1 MVTLI
6 LFFCLSIVFSFLCS
20 IWEAVLLSITP
31 SYINSQVSTKSSIG
45 ETLKAFKADIDRP
58 LSAILTLNTIAHT
71 VGAIGVGAQAAEVF
85 NTDQKILGLSAESI
99 VAAVMTLAILVL
111 SEIIPKT
118 IGANKWRSLVP
129 FTVRSLS
136 LLLTIL
142 APFVWVSQLITK
154 NLKNEKSKSVL
165 SRTDFM
171 ALADVGKTSGAL
183 DEQESTIITNLLGLG
198 ETTVYDV
205 MTPRSVIQSLDETM
219 TLQAFFDSNKDF
231 RFSRIP
237 LYAGSPDKVTGMVLK
252 DQVLK
257 SILDG
262 KGEQPL
268 SSIKRDLH
276 VTNQAE
282 PLSELFNY
290 MMQEKEHIAAVHDDY
305 GTLVGIVS
313 TEDVFETILG
323 REITDETDAVADLQQ
338 LARKQ
343 WKERSKK

>member
-1 MVTLI
+1 M
-6 LFFCLSIVFSFLCS
+6 
-20 IWEAVLLSITP
+20 SITP
-31 SYINSQVSTKSSIG
+31 SYINSQVSKKTSIG
-45 ETLKAFKADIDRP
+45 QTLKAFKADIDRP

-71 VGAIGVGAQAAEVF
+71 VGAIGVGAQAAQVF
-85 NTDQKILGLSAESI
+85 PTDQKILGLSAESI

-118 IGANKWRSLVP
+118 IGANKWKSLAP

-136 LLLTIL
+136 ILLKLL

-171 ALADVGKTSGAL
+171 ALADVGKSSGAL

-205 MTPRSVIQSLDETM
+205 MTPRSVIQSLDEST
-219 TLQAFFDSNKDF
+219 TLQAFFDNNKDF

-237 LYAGSPDKVTGMVLK
+237 LYAGTPDKVTGLVLK
-252 DQVLK
+252 DQILK
-257 SILDG
+257 SLLDG
-262 KGEQPL
+262 HGDQPL

-276 VTNQAE
+276 VTNQNE

-343 WKERSKK
+343 WKERSQK